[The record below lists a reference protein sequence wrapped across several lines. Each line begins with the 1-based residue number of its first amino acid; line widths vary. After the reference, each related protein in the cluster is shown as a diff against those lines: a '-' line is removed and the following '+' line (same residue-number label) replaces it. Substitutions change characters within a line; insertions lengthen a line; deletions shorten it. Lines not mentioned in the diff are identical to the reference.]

1 MFFWGVANMTE
12 NSSNDKITIKWS
24 IKWKL
29 IATMTILMIILVA
42 ILSYSQISSQ
52 ERMLEDELNKRIHLM
67 KENLIGRGKSLIA
80 NLSQQVEN
88 DIAGFNFSGA
98 MEAVKS
104 RAENNKEIKYAVLMD
119 SSGTIL
125 IDTLRSEPTE
135 NPLTERDTTALSQE
149 KMAIMEYEE
158 EDGAVIEI
166 VNPIQISTQPWG
178 VLRLIY
184 TLKHLD
190 REIKDSRDQI
200 EQEITIM
207 IYSSILTS
215 LGFLTVSLSI
225 VFLLST
231 RFSRP
236 LIHLTQSARNLSRGD
251 FSVSTNL
258 QQIHS
263 KDEVGVLAASFIEMS
278 NDLKDSYE
286 KLEEYSRTLEQK
298 VAERTQALAE
308 KNEALAET
316 LEQLK
321 ATQNQLIVSEK
332 LASLGAL
339 TAGIAHEI
347 KNPLNFVTN
356 FAQLTIEM
364 VQDLIAEID
373 SQKPSMDSESVEE
386 IEILLDDLTQTADKI
401 NQHGQ
406 RADRIVQGMLAHSR
420 EGTGER
426 QSTDLNMLLDEYVN
440 LAYHGIRAKDVNFN
454 VTIEKDYDQTIG
466 MVNIVVQDMGRVFLN
481 IVNNACYAVDKK
493 KKDINADFSPMIW
506 VCTKDIGEYVEIS
519 IRDNGLGIAP
529 DVQERIFN
537 PFFTTKPTG
546 DGTGLGLSISY
557 DIIVHEHQGEIK
569 VETEE
574 GEFADFTVILPK
586 S

>member
-1 MFFWGVANMTE
+1 MTG
-12 NSSNDKITIKWS
+12 NTQNDRITVKWS

-29 IATMTILMIILVA
+29 IAIMTVLMISLIA

-52 ERMLEDELNKRIHLM
+52 KKMLEDELNKRTTLM
-67 KENLIGRGKSLIA
+67 KENLIERGKSLIA

-104 RAENNKEIKYAVLMD
+104 RAENNKEIKYAILMD
-119 SSGTIL
+119 SSGMIL
-125 IDTLRSEPTE
+125 IDTLRPDPTE
-135 NPLTERDTTALSQE
+135 NPLAERDTIALSQE
-149 KMAIMEYEE
+149 KMAVMEYEE
-158 EDGAVIEI
+158 EDESVIEI

-184 TLKHLD
+184 TLEHLE
-190 REIKDSRDQI
+190 REITGSREQI
-200 EQEITIM
+200 EQEITKM
-207 IYSSILTS
+207 IYKSIVTA
-215 LGFLTVSLSI
+215 LGFLTVSLI
-225 VFLLST
+225 VVFFLST
-231 RFSRP
+231 NFSRP

-251 FSVSTNL
+251 FSVSANL
-258 QQIHS
+258 QQLHS

-278 NDLKDSYE
+278 NDLKESYK

-308 KNEALAET
+308 KNEALAKT
-316 LEQLK
+316 LEQLR

-347 KNPLNFVTN
+347 KNPLNFVNN

-364 VQDLIAEID
+364 VQDLTQEFEP
-373 SQKPSMDSESVEE
+373 QKAHMDSESIEE
-386 IEILLDDLTQTADKI
+386 IEILLGDLTQTADKI
-401 NQHGQ
+401 NRHGQ

-420 EGTGER
+420 EGTGVR
-426 QSTDLNMLLDEYVN
+426 QSTDLNRLLDEYVN
-440 LAYHGIRAKDVNFN
+440 LAYHGIRAKDSSFN
-454 VTIEKDYDQTIG
+454 VAIEKDYDQTIG
-466 MVNIVVQDMGRVFLN
+466 MVNVVSQDLSRVFLN
-481 IVNNACYAVDKK
+481 IVNNACYAVDRKK
-493 KKDINADFSPMIW
+493 REINSDFSPMIW
-506 VCTKDIGEYVEIS
+506 VRTKDLGEHIEIS
-519 IRDNGLGIAP
+519 IRDNGPGIAP
-529 DVQERIFN
+529 EVRDHIFN

-546 DGTGLGLSISY
+546 EGTGLGLSISY
-557 DIIVHEHQGEIK
+557 DIVVHEHQGKIK

-574 GEFADFTVILPK
+574 GQFADFTVVLPK

>member
-1 MFFWGVANMTE
+1 MTE
-12 NSSNDKITIKWS
+12 NSFNEKITIKWS

-29 IATMTILMIILVA
+29 IATMTILMIILVT
-42 ILSYSQISSQ
+42 ILSYSQISLQ
-52 ERMLEDELNKRIHLM
+52 ERMLEDELNKRIALM
-67 KENLIGRGKSLIA
+67 KENLIERGKSLIA

-98 MEAVKS
+98 MEAVTS
-104 RAENNKEIKYAVLMD
+104 RVENNEDIKYAILMD

-125 IDTLRSEPTE
+125 INTLQPEPIE
-135 NPLTERDTTALSQE
+135 SPLSERDTNALSQE
-149 KMAIMEYEE
+149 NMAVMEYGE

-184 TLKHLD
+184 TLKHLET
-190 REIKDSRDQI
+190 EITDSREQI
-200 EQEITIM
+200 EKEITIM
-207 IYSSILTS
+207 AYKSILTS
-215 LGFLTVSLSI
+215 LGFLTISLSI

-231 RFSRP
+231 TFSRP

-251 FSVSTNL
+251 FSVSTKL

-263 KDEVGVLAASFIEMS
+263 KDEVGALAASFIEMS

-286 KLEEYSRTLEQK
+286 KLEDYSRTLEQK

-308 KNEALAET
+308 KNETLAKT

-347 KNPLNFVTN
+347 KNPLNFVNN

-364 VQDLIAEID
+364 VQDLMQEIEP
-373 SQKPSMDSESVEE
+373 QKAGMDSESVEE
-386 IEILLDDLTQTADKI
+386 IEILLNDLTQTADKI

-420 EGTGER
+420 EVTGER
-426 QSTDLNMLLDEYVN
+426 ESTDLNTLLDEYIN
-440 LAYHGIRAKDVNFN
+440 LAYHGIRAKDSNFN
-454 VTIEKDYDQTIG
+454 VTFEKDYDQTIG
-466 MVNIVVQDMGRVFLN
+466 MINIVAQDLGRVFLN

-493 KKDINADFSPMIW
+493 KKTTHANNFSPMIW
-506 VCTKDIGEYVEIS
+506 IRTKNLGKRVEIS
-519 IRDNGLGIAP
+519 IRDNGPGIAP
-529 DVQERIFN
+529 EIRDQIFD

-546 DGTGLGLSISY
+546 EGTGLGLSISY

-574 GEFADFTVILPK
+574 GEFADFTVVLPK